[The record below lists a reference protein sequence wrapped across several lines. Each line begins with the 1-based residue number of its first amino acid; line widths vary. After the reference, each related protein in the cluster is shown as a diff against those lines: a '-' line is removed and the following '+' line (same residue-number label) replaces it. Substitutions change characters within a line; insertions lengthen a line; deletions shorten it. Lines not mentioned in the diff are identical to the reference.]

1 MLEVL
6 GTRIGAILKLA
17 IVLSLPFLIV
27 ACSSSSENVI
37 PTNPDMS
44 QFENGYHD
52 YGIGFEAEKDY
63 SNIIA
68 FTEFETYT
76 PDFEL
81 INITVKNENPGK
93 GFYFYMI
100 PFLEKMEDGEWIR
113 LNYDTPLL
121 SNESNWGFCGIEGDK
136 TSQFST
142 RTAILSDFLI
152 DKPSTGDYRAV
163 VFVGATIIY
172 APFKIIK

>member
-1 MLEVL
+1 MKKIFIVVL
-6 GTRIGAILKLA
+6 FTFMT
-17 IVLSLPFLIV
+17 FLIV
-27 ACSSSSENVI
+27 SCSTHSENSA

-76 PDFEL
+76 SDFEM
-81 INITVKNENPGK
+81 INIIIKNKNPGK

-113 LNYDTPLL
+113 LNYYTSIL
-121 SNESNWGFCGIEGDK
+121 SNESNLAFCGIEGDK

-142 RTAILSDFLI
+142 RTAILSDFLS

-163 VFVGATIIY
+163 VFVGARIIY
-172 APFKIIK
+172 APFKIID

>member
-1 MLEVL
+1 MKKIYIVVL
-6 GTRIGAILKLA
+6 L
-17 IVLSLPFLIV
+17 IVIAFLIV
-27 ACSSSSENVI
+27 SCSTTSENST

-68 FTEFETYT
+68 FTEFEKYT
-76 PDFEL
+76 TDFEM
-81 INITVKNENPGK
+81 INIIIKNENPGK

-100 PFLEKMEDGEWIR
+100 PFLEKMDDGEWIR
-113 LNYDTPLL
+113 LNYDTSVL
-121 SNESNWGFCGIEGDK
+121 SDESNMAFCGIEGDK

-142 RTAILSDFLI
+142 RTAIVSDFLI

-163 VFVGATIIY
+163 VFVGARIIY
-172 APFKIIK
+172 APSKIID

>member
-1 MLEVL
+1 MKKMFIV
-6 GTRIGAILKLA
+6 ILL
-17 IVLSLPFLIV
+17 IFIPFLIV
-27 ACSSSSENVI
+27 SCSTPSENST
-37 PTNPDMS
+37 PTNPDVS

-52 YGIGFEAEKDY
+52 FGIDVETEQDY

-76 PDFEL
+76 PDFEE
-81 INITVKNENPGK
+81 INITVKNENQGK
-93 GFYFYMI
+93 GFYLYMI
-100 PFLEKMEDGEWIR
+100 PFLEKLEDGEWIR
-113 LNYDTPLL
+113 LEYDMSLL
-121 SNESNWGFCGIEGDK
+121 TNESNWGFCGIEGDK
-136 TSQFST
+136 TAQFST
-142 RTAILSDFLI
+142 QISILSDFLI